1 MKLNRTS
8 KRMVYGIATPLL
20 AITLAATLLSI
31 FRPTVFYYKNHAGDQ
46 YSIWMQGGRMIFLRN
61 SPSTEYFLPKL
72 RVSQQPRFDPW
83 PGYTRRYL
91 APNLQALP
99 PGQAGQAMY
108 RADGVQVPFWIIGL
122 PLLLFPLW
130 LAHRSGW
137 SIQSNACSKCRYDLS
152 ATAASVCPECGSP
165 TQPQA
170 PAHESASEQ
179 PPQPPCAPA
188 RKEDKPR

>member
-31 FRPTVFYYKNHAGDQ
+31 FRPAVFYSKDHGGDQ
-46 YSIWMQGGRMIFLRN
+46 YSVGMAGGRIVSLRI
-61 SPSTEYFLPKL
+61 SPSWEYFVQKP
-72 RVSQQPRFDPW
+72 VISQQTRFDFW
-83 PGYTRRYL
+83 PGYTTMYL
-91 APNLQALP
+91 DPNLQALP
-99 PGQAGQAMY
+99 PSQANQASFRM
-108 RADGVQVPFWIIGL
+108 DGLQVPFWIIGL